1 MACAH
6 QARWAGVGRVSPL
19 PCHLPKT
26 SAVAPAGSPPY
37 AGLSDAPS
45 PALRPGAGYRQWPGG
60 PPLCPGPL
68 GGLNLSGSS
77 PWPSSVHCSLTRLPA
92 HTGLGA
98 SPAAWT
104 ALALDS
110 GRRRFRDAGHPGAG
124 LATPGNTSRLSL
136 PTSCMPVWRLPWE
149 RVGQG
154 SAARGAVLRELGAW
168 IKGAQLPLRPRAL
181 PSRALGY
188 IPFAA
193 KEHWKED
200 GKIQ

>member
-1 MACAH
+1 M
-6 QARWAGVGRVSPL
+6 SPL

-26 SAVAPAGSPPY
+26 SAVAPASSPPY

-77 PWPSSVHCSLTRLPA
+77 PWPSSVHCSLTCLPA

-104 ALALDS
+104 ALALDG

-136 PTSCMPVWRLPWE
+136 PAFSMPVWRPPWE
-149 RVGQG
+149 REGQG
-154 SAARGAVLRELGAW
+154 SAAPGAVLREPGGW
-168 IKGAQLPLRPRAL
+168 IKGAQLPLRPT
-181 PSRALGY
+181 PSPHGLWDTFPWQPRNTGR
-188 IPFAA
+188 
-193 KEHWKED
+193 KM
-200 GKIQ
+200 GKSNNF